1 LYAEERHYDERGL
14 LDPVISLTK
23 TAAVAVFSNHAPP
36 ASLIDLAAEVDEPLL
51 LIAAPN
57 SRHGEELNRRY
68 ARAAGDNATLWEIP
82 EAPHVGGI
90 DARPEEYERRV
101 VGFFDEALR

>member
-1 LYAEERHYDERGL
+1 
-14 LDPVISLTK
+14 
-23 TAAVAVFSNHAPP
+23 VFSNHAPP
-36 ASLIDLAAEVDEPLL
+36 ASLKDLAAEVDEPLL

-57 SRHGEELNRRY
+57 APNGEELNRLY

-82 EAPHVGGI
+82 EARHVGGI